1 MMPADCSASCDVQVM
16 VLLVVQDFTNDVLTG
31 DHDWVNPSD
40 ELLASLREELDLDL
54 RDAPDD
60 SDDGIP
66 RAGEGG
72 PTRKCR
78 PWHWLQEMRCA
89 ASSNASVW
97 PATHLVQHVS
107 SATLPTTAMS
117 YSCRCCTTHVKT

>member
-1 MMPADCSASCDVQVM
+1 MPADCSASCVVQVM

-97 PATHLVQHVS
+97 PATTWCSMCLQQ
-107 SATLPTTAMS
+107 
-117 YSCRCCTTHVKT
+117 RCLQLQCLTVVGVAQGM

>member
-1 MMPADCSASCDVQVM
+1 MSIAAVTIRYATLRCPQTAQPHVVQVM
-16 VLLVVQDFTNDVLTG
+16 VLLVVQNFINDELTG

-60 SDDGIP
+60 SDDGGS
-66 RAGEGG
+66 RAGVEGG
-72 PTRKCR
+72 PIRKCR

-89 ASSNASVW
+89 A
-97 PATHLVQHVS
+97 
-107 SATLPTTAMS
+107 
-117 YSCRCCTTHVKT
+117 